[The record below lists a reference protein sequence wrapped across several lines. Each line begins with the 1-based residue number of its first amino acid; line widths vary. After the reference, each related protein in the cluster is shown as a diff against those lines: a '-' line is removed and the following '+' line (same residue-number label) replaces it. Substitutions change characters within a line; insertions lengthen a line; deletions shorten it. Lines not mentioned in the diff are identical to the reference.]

1 MIYLTRRERF
11 NSSNRLHVDSYSDEK
26 NKTLFGRCNNSNGH
40 GHNFELFV
48 TLKGKPDP
56 ETGLIMNLD
65 DLKQIIR
72 KYVTD
77 KFDHKHLNYD
87 IPELKGINPS
97 LENLTVVVWTI
108 LKPQLPLL
116 YEITIIETENNKA
129 SYRGE

>member
-1 MIYLTRRERF
+1 M
-11 NSSNRLHVDSYSDEK
+11 
-26 NKTLFGRCNNSNGH
+26 FGRCNNSNGH

-72 KYVTD
+72 KHVTD

-87 IPELKGINPS
+87 IPELKGI
-97 LENLTVVVWTI
+97 
-108 LKPQLPLL
+108 KP
-116 YEITIIETENNKA
+116 
-129 SYRGE
+129 